1 MARLI
6 TESFEGDHFY
16 RFGNQFGINGAA
28 DIVLCASEVPA
39 IQMDGLRAMSMGPF
53 DSIVDMPLLNYSGNP
68 TLGVAPGTAVTPSE
82 IYFGFFFWAV
92 NPDEIGQPGVGGTD
106 VRLTH
111 KIVSVWSGTSGICT
125 LRIGAEGDVKLQL
138 MNGAFYYTDAAFDS
152 VGTVDPVPIANST
165 GSQPISANT
174 LYHIQMHV
182 KLDGVNSIVEVKQD
196 DTLVIS
202 YTGPLNGGLDTTMS
216 RIMFFGAGSSYAQNY
231 QTQYFDDIV
240 VNDTTSALC
249 AADATWPGVLRFVV
263 QEISGP
269 GFYSQFT
276 PVGFPQNY
284 QNVQDIPNDGDSTY
298 NYALQTNPTYKDSF
312 PVNPNALNPLQI
324 TYRAWFEEVI
334 ARKTGGTAKLK
345 LGVRVAGT
353 DYLQPVGQDVG
364 VSYDVYDDRLCTDP
378 SSLIAWTS
386 AGLDSTEIIYEI
398 D

>member
-6 TESFEGDHFY
+6 TETFEGDHFY
-16 RFGNQFGINGAA
+16 RFGNQLGINGVP
-28 DIVLCASEVPA
+28 DIVLCASEVPVVTL
-39 IQMDGLRAMSMGPF
+39 DGLRALSMGPF
-53 DSIVDMPLLNYSGNP
+53 DAVLDMPLLNYSGNP
-68 TLGVAPGTAVTPSE
+68 TMGVAPGTTVTPDE
-82 IYFGFFFWAV
+82 IYFGFFFWAA

-111 KIVSVWSGTSGICT
+111 RIVSVWDGTDGICT

-138 MNGAFYYTDAAFDS
+138 MNGAFFYTDAAFDY
-152 VGTVDPVPIANST
+152 VGTVDPVPIASST
-165 GSQPISANT
+165 GSQPISAGT

-202 YTGPLNGGLDTTMS
+202 YTGPLNGGLNTTMS
-216 RIMFFGAGSSYAQNY
+216 RIIFYSAGTSYAQNY
-231 QTQYFDDIV
+231 ETQYFDDIV
-240 VNDTTSALC
+240 VNDTENALC
-249 AADATWPGVLRFVV
+249 AEDATWPGVLRFQV
-263 QEISGP
+263 QTVSGP

-276 PVGFPQNY
+276 PVGFPLNY
-284 QNVQDIPNDGDSTY
+284 QNIEDIPNDGDSTY
-298 NYALQTNPTYKDSF
+298 NYALAVNTGFKDSF
-312 PVNPNALNPLQI
+312 PVNPNALDPLQI

-334 ARKTGGTAKLK
+334 ARKTGGTSKLV

-364 VSYDVYDDRLCTDP
+364 VSYDVYDSRDCLDP
-378 SSLIAWTS
+378 SSLIAWNS
-386 AGLDSTEIIYEI
+386 AGIDATEIIYEI